1 MVNIKHYFFTLL
13 IVCFCIVTK
22 AQNGHLILLKER
34 GVTIHTFSL
43 GNYINFRFSNGQ
55 WITGY
60 VTSIKKDTIEVNQF
74 ALQTV
79 MTMFGTYGEDT
90 LRLGRLQLHVNE
102 IEAFAKDKGHY
113 NSVFTN
119 GAYLQAGGI
128 GYLFLNIVNSLLKN
142 DPILEKNNIPKL
154 IGGAAA
160 LVAGKLIRKANP
172 DYRAIG
178 KRFSVEIL

>member
-1 MVNIKHYFFTLL
+1 MVNMKQSILTLL
-13 IVCFCIVTK
+13 LICFCIVTK
-22 AQNGHLILLKER
+22 AQSGHLILLKER

-60 VTSIKKDTIEVNQF
+60 VTNIKKDTIEVNQF
-74 ALQTV
+74 ALQPV

-90 LRLGRLQLHVNE
+90 LRLGRLQLHINE

-113 NSVFTN
+113 NSVITN

-128 GYLFLNIVNSLLKN
+128 GYLFLNIVNSLIKK
-142 DPILEKNNIPKL
+142 DPILETNNIPKI
-154 IGGAAA
+154 IGGVAAI
-160 LVAGKLIRKANP
+160 VVGKLIRKGNP
-172 DYRAIG
+172 DYRPIG
-178 KRFSVEIL
+178 RRYSVEIL